1 MKRSLVVGLVLTIS
15 LLVSSAFGANPD
27 AVVKTASGS
36 VRGVASSSG
45 VVSFKGIPFAA
56 PPVGNLRWRAPKPPK
71 AWTGIRDG
79 SQFGPSC
86 MQREVNE
93 LLPWTP
99 EYMVHNPVS
108 EDCLSLNVWTPSV
121 ESKAN
126 LPVIVYIPGGGFT
139 SGGASCAVYDGEN
152 LAHTGL
158 VIVVINYRLGVF
170 GFLAHPELTAESP
183 HHSSGNYGLMD
194 QIAALKWVRENI
206 KSFGGDPGR
215 VTVWGQSAGAFSVAG
230 LIASP
235 EAKGLFQRAQA
246 DSGISVAG
254 LPMNSLQ
261 KAEAEGEEFAA
272 EHHAKSIKEL
282 RAIPAADL
290 LPLPEGVGP
299 HQLRFRPIVDGWIL
313 PATPAELSARGAD
326 NDVPVVT
333 GYQANDRLLFSPPIH
348 SAEDFTKAAERFYGP
363 MAKDFEQLYPAGD
376 QKHMEKSMADS
387 ARDRERVATFLWAS
401 ERLKNHH
408 GPVFTYFWT
417 RGIPWPQHP
426 EYGAFHSGELPYF
439 FRNLQ
444 VLDRPWQKIDYQ
456 VSDITS
462 AYLKSFAENG
472 DPNTKGEPKWS
483 AVIPEKQE
491 VLQIDETIAPMPLA
505 DKAKYD
511 FWVKYFQSEQ
521 SKAAPVF

>member
-1 MKRSLVVGLVLTIS
+1 MRRPLVVGLVLTIT
-15 LLVSSAFGANPD
+15 LLISSAFGANPD
-27 AVVKTASGS
+27 TVVKTATGS
-36 VRGVASSSG
+36 VRGVVSSSG
-45 VVSFKGIPFAA
+45 VASFKGIPFAA
-56 PPVGNLRWRAPKPPK
+56 PPVGNLRWRAPEPPK
-71 AWTGIRDG
+71 AWTGVRDA
-79 SQFGPSC
+79 SQFGASC

-108 EDCLSLNVWTPSV
+108 EDCLSLNVWTPRADAR
-121 ESKAN
+121 AN

-139 SGGASCAVYDGEN
+139 SGGTSCAVYDGEN
-152 LAHTGL
+152 LARTGL

-206 KSFGGDPGR
+206 KTFGGDPER
-215 VTVWGQSAGAFSVAG
+215 VTVWGQSAGAFSVAA

-254 LPMNSLQ
+254 LPMTPLQ
-261 KAEAEGEEFAA
+261 KAEAEGVQFAA
-272 EHHAKSIKEL
+272 EHHAKTIKDL
-282 RAIPAADL
+282 RAIPASDL
-290 LPLPEGVGP
+290 LPAPEGGGP

-333 GYQANDRLLFSPPIH
+333 GYQANDRLLFLPPIH
-348 SAEDFTKAAERFYGP
+348 SAEDFTKAAERLYGP
-363 MAKDFEQLYPAGD
+363 MAKEFEQLYPSGDESQIRKSLAG
-376 QKHMEKSMADS
+376 S
-387 ARDRERVATFLWAS
+387 ARDRERVAAFLWAS
-401 ERLKNHH
+401 EWLKNHR

-417 RGIPWPQHP
+417 RAIPWPQHS
-426 EYGAFHSGELPYF
+426 EYGAFHSGELPYL
-439 FRNLQ
+439 FRNLN
-444 VLDRPWQKIDYQ
+444 VLDRPWQKVDHQ
-456 VSDITS
+456 VSDSTS
-462 AYLKSFAENG
+462 AYLKSFAERG
-472 DPNTKGEPKWS
+472 DPNTKGEPNWP
-483 AVIPEKQE
+483 AANAANPET
-491 VLQIDETIAPMPLA
+491 LQIDDNIAPMPLA

-511 FWVKYFQSEQ
+511 FWVKYFGSEQ
-521 SKAAPVF
+521 SKTAPVF